1 MQKIDI
7 IHEPTNEEPFVIIN
21 KPSGMPSAPL
31 DASDTDNALCHAA
44 KYFPKILS
52 VNGIKNIECGLLHRL
67 DTVTSGLILI
77 ATTQEFYDFL
87 QKEQKEGR
95 FFKTYTAKSMYIKN
109 NPEILEGFPVCNYIN
124 QFELFN
130 SKTKDLNFC
139 VESFFRAYGLGSKL
153 VRPVTTDSGMAA
165 LKKCGKKI
173 YSTNINVS
181 FLCND
186 NNVSLFDVKCKIS
199 AGFRH
204 QVRCHLAWVGLP
216 IVGDNL
222 YNSYE
227 VQKPASEKKIEFVA
241 SSIEFTNPITNKRLV
256 FEL

>member
-7 IHEPTNEEPFVIIN
+7 IHEPTTSEPFVIIN
-21 KPSGMPSAPL
+21 KPSGIPSAPL
-31 DASDTDNALCHAA
+31 DAFDKDNALSQAA
-44 KYFPKILS
+44 MRFPEISS
-52 VNGIKNIECGLLHRL
+52 VNGIKTIEYGLLHRL

-87 QKEQKEGR
+87 QNEQKEGR
-95 FFKTYTAKSMYIKN
+95 FIKTYSAKSMYIKN
-109 NPEILEGFPVCNYIN
+109 NAEVLEGFPACNFIN
-124 QFELFN
+124 QFESFDTKTNNFN
-130 SKTKDLNFC
+130 LS
-139 VESFFRAYGLGSKL
+139 VESFFRSYGLGSKL
-153 VRPVTTDSGMAA
+153 VRPVTKDSGMAA

-181 FLCND
+181 FLSKEKNI
-186 NNVSLFDVKCKIS
+186 SLFDIKCKIS

-204 QVRCHLAWVGLP
+204 QVRCHLGWIGLP
-216 IVGDNL
+216 IIGDNL

-227 VQKPASEKKIEFVA
+227 LQNGTDEKKIEFVA
-241 SSIEFTNPITNKRLV
+241 SSIEFTNPITNKRFV

>member
-1 MQKIDI
+1 MQKINI

-31 DASDTDNALCHAA
+31 DASDTDNALFYASKC
-44 KYFPKILS
+44 FPEILT

-87 QKEQKEGR
+87 QKEQKEGK
-95 FFKTYTAKSMYIKN
+95 FIKTYTAKSMYIKN

-139 VESFFRAYGLGSKL
+139 VESFFRPYGLGSKH
-153 VRPVTTDSGMAA
+153 VRPVTTESGMAA
-165 LKKCGKKI
+165 LKKCGKRVFAI
-173 YSTNINVS
+173 TSTHDFQDNGLTSCYTEDIKGQTKKYYANIN
-181 FLCND
+181 
-186 NNVSLFDVKCKIS
+186 
-199 AGFRH
+199 
-204 QVRCHLAWVGLP
+204 
-216 IVGDNL
+216 
-222 YNSYE
+222 
-227 VQKPASEKKIEFVA
+227 QK
-241 SSIEFTNPITNKRLV
+241 
-256 FEL
+256 